1 MGIAVEDPAV
11 EHCENSQ
18 EAGEVD
24 IADEVGRDDS
34 GSGCAAGSTGER
46 AAESAA
52 LRAALLFGVTVVV
65 ALSVLLGWVGF
76 RGDQA
81 RQEDSRRSQLLQA
94 ARESAV
100 NLTTIDWKRAEADVQ
115 RIMDGATGEFYDDFM
130 QRAEPFIDVVKKYR
144 SVSVGTVA
152 EAALESESGEQAQ
165 ALVSV
170 TVDTTNPDGSEQVP
184 RAWRLRISVQRVGDE
199 FKVSNVEFVP

>member
-1 MGIAVEDPAV
+1 M
-11 EHCENSQ
+11 
-18 EAGEVD
+18 
-24 IADEVGRDDS
+24 
-34 GSGCAAGSTGER
+34 
-46 AAESAA
+46 
-52 LRAALLFGVTVVV
+52 
-65 ALSVLLGWVGF
+65 
-76 RGDQA
+76 
-81 RQEDSRRSQLLQA
+81 
-94 ARESAV
+94 
-100 NLTTIDWKRAEADVQ
+100 Q